1 MFSANFIVS
10 SEELVMIWQLPNRLS
25 LKEISGL
32 KIRTFR
38 SKDVIEELFNI
49 PNVLKDYLLFKP
61 KRD

>member
-1 MFSANFIVS
+1 
-10 SEELVMIWQLPNRLS
+10 MIWQLPNRLS

-38 SKDVIEELFNI
+38 SKDVIEELCNI